1 MGKKN
6 VVVNNYLADKE
17 RFADLFNVVIFEGK
31 QVVCADDLTDMD
43 TKVWRVSQSGHD
55 RVYDEFVRDQ
65 LKQWKYGTRLL
76 VLGLEPENEVHY
88 ALPVKLMNYESL
100 QYNRNYKEIKKK
112 HRERKDLS
120 SKEYV
125 SGFGKNDY
133 LNPVLTIVL
142 YHGKN
147 KWDAPETLHEMM
159 DFNGMP
165 EEIREKI
172 KMYCNDFRIHLLDV
186 NKMENIERYA
196 TDLREVFGFLIRQND
211 KNALKE
217 YVGTNIE
224 RGINLR
230 NHQIVLE
237 MLGDHQSVEKIIKYT
252 KLPLDYIHQVEKKR
266 HLLRFHP

>member
-1 MGKKN
+1 
-6 VVVNNYLADKE
+6 
-17 RFADLFNVVIFEGK
+17 
-31 QVVCADDLTDMD
+31 
-43 TKVWRVSQSGHD
+43 
-55 RVYDEFVRDQ
+55 
-65 LKQWKYGTRLL
+65 
-76 VLGLEPENEVHY
+76 
-88 ALPVKLMNYESL
+88 
-100 QYNRNYKEIKKK
+100 
-112 HRERKDLS
+112 
-120 SKEYV
+120 
-125 SGFGKNDY
+125 
-133 LNPVLTIVL
+133 
-142 YHGKN
+142 
-147 KWDAPETLHEMM
+147 MM

-224 RGINLR
+224 RGIERGINLR

-252 KLPLDYIHQVEKKR
+252 KLPLDYIHQVEKEMLEK
-266 HLLRFHP
+266 